1 MICHFTNRIYRKE
14 TQQKHSFTK
23 IVTHLHFAANIC
35 LIVVLVVHFLTYTIP
50 TLVIG
55 SDQAFIN
62 LSRGGKWAMG
72 ITMPNM
78 GLFMGC
84 KVLTVLEAN
93 GLGLQW
99 DTVTQNV
106 YETTKLSMMDIFWM
120 LIVDIVMY
128 LVIMWYLEGIMPG
141 KFGVARKYYFP
152 FQVRMS

>member
-1 MICHFTNRIYRKE
+1 MICRFTNRITTK
-14 TQQKHSFTK
+14 TLVSKFK
-23 IVTHLHFAANIC
+23 IVSQFAFAANIC